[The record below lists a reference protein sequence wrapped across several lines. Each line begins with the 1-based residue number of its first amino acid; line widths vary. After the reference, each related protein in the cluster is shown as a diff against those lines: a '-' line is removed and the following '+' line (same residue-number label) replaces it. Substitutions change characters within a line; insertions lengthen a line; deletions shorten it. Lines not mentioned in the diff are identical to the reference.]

1 MAKRKQTQA
10 ERIASIPIEQIIKMR
25 GKERKT
31 LENYVRTMRRGYKRR
46 VQSFARKGLTSHAQ
60 IALEG
65 TIPDKKPVQLTKM
78 TRNQLIL
85 EFARYSKFFNDVTSS
100 EAGIK
105 KVNREQDI
113 RIFGQDAKGR
123 PRRTMTDTERQKFW
137 SLYEEYENQHP
148 TASSR
153 YGSESIQQQIAD
165 ALFDTQ
171 SIGGDN
177 LIDFLDRV
185 ENRLAQHSME
195 ENLRSVPNVYS
206 GRGTTFAE

>member
-1 MAKRKQTQA
+1 MAKRKQTKA
-10 ERIASIPIEQIIKMR
+10 EKIASIPIEQIIKMS

-31 LENYVRTMRRGYKRR
+31 LENYVSTLQRGYKRR
-46 VQSFARKGLTSHAQ
+46 AQSFARKGLTSHAQ

-85 EFARYSKFFNDVTSS
+85 EFARYSKFFNDITSS

-165 ALFDTQ
+165 AMFDTQ
-171 SIGGDN
+171 TIGGDN

-185 ENRLAQHSME
+185 ENSLAQKTME

-206 GRGTTFAE
+206 GRGTTFSE

>member
-10 ERIASIPIEQIIKMR
+10 EKIASIPIEQIIKMS

-31 LENYVRTMRRGYKRR
+31 LENYVRTLQQGYKRR

-60 IALEG
+60 IAFEG

-85 EFARYSKFFNDVTSS
+85 EFARYSKFFNDITSS

-113 RIFGQDAKGR
+113 RIFGQDVKGR

-171 SIGGDN
+171 SIAGDN

-185 ENRLAQHSME
+185 ENRLAQKNIE

-206 GRGTTFAE
+206 GRGTTFSE

>member
-10 ERIASIPIEQIIKMR
+10 EKIASIPIEQIIKMS

-31 LENYVRTMRRGYKRR
+31 LENYVRTLRGGYKRR

-60 IALEG
+60 IAFEG

-123 PRRTMTDTERQKFW
+123 PRRTMTDMERQKFW

-165 ALFDTQ
+165 AMFDTQ
-171 SIGGDN
+171 TIGGDN

-185 ENRLAQHSME
+185 ENRLAQKTME

-206 GRGTTFAE
+206 GRGTTFSE

>member
-1 MAKRKQTQA
+1 MAHRRKTKA
-10 ERIASIPIEQIIKMR
+10 EQIASIPIEQITKMS

-31 LENYVRTMRRGYKRR
+31 LEKYVRTLRQGYKRR
-46 VQSFARKGLTSHAQ
+46 AQSFARKGLISHAQ

-65 TIPDKKPVQLTKM
+65 TIPNKKPVQLTKM

-100 EAGIK
+100 ETGIK

-113 RIFGQDAKGR
+113 RIFGQDSRGR

-137 SLYEEYENQHP
+137 TLYEEYENQHP

-171 SIGGDN
+171 SIGWEN

-185 ENRLAQHSME
+185 EQRLLQKTTE

-206 GRGTTFAE
+206 GRGTTFSE

>member
-1 MAKRKQTQA
+1 MAHRRKTKA
-10 ERIASIPIEQIIKMR
+10 EQIASIPIEQITKMS

-31 LENYVRTMRRGYKRR
+31 LEKYVRTLRQGYKSR
-46 VQSFARKGLTSHAQ
+46 VQSFARKGLISHAQ

-65 TIPDKKPVQLTKM
+65 TIPNKKPVQLTKM

-100 EAGIK
+100 ETGIK

-113 RIFGQDAKGR
+113 RIFGQDSRGR

-137 SLYEEYENQHP
+137 TLYEEYENQHP

-171 SIGGDN
+171 SIGGEN

-185 ENRLAQHSME
+185 EQRLLQKTTE

-206 GRGTTFAE
+206 GRGTTFSE

>member
-1 MAKRKQTQA
+1 MAHRRKTKSEQ
-10 ERIASIPIEQIIKMR
+10 IASIPIEQITKMS

-31 LENYVRTMRRGYKRR
+31 LEKYVRTLRQGYKRR
-46 VQSFARKGLTSHAQ
+46 VQSFARKGLISHAQ

-65 TIPDKKPVQLTKM
+65 TIPNKKPVQLTKM

-100 EAGIK
+100 ETGIK

-113 RIFGQDAKGR
+113 RIFGQDSRGR
-123 PRRTMTDTERQKFW
+123 PRRTMTDKERQKFW
-137 SLYEEYENQHP
+137 TLYEEYENQHP

-171 SIGGDN
+171 SIGGEN

-185 ENRLAQHSME
+185 EQRLLQKTTE

-206 GRGTTFAE
+206 GRGTTFSE

>member
-1 MAKRKQTQA
+1 MARRRKTKA
-10 ERIASIPIEQIIKMR
+10 EQIASIPIEQITKMS

-31 LENYVRTMRRGYKRR
+31 LEKYVRTLRQGYKRR
-46 VQSFARKGLTSHAQ
+46 VQSFARKGLISHAQ

-65 TIPDKKPVQLTKM
+65 TIPNKKPVQLTKM

-100 EAGIK
+100 ETGIK

-113 RIFGQDAKGR
+113 RIFGQDSRGR

-137 SLYEEYENQHP
+137 TLYEEYENQHP

-171 SIGGDN
+171 SIGGEN

-185 ENRLAQHSME
+185 EQRLLQKTNE

-206 GRGTTFAE
+206 GRGTTFSE

>member
-1 MAKRKQTQA
+1 MAKKRQTQA
-10 ERIASIPIEQIIKMR
+10 ERIANIPIEQITKMS
-25 GKERKT
+25 GKDRKT
-31 LENYVRTMRRGYKRR
+31 LEKYVRTLQQGYKRR
-46 VQSFARKGLTSHAQ
+46 VQSFTRKGLISHAQ

-65 TIPDKKPVQLTKM
+65 TIPDTKPVQLTKL

-85 EFARYSKFFNDVTSS
+85 EFARYSKFFTDVTSS
-100 EAGIK
+100 EAGIR

-113 RIFGQDAKGR
+113 RIFGADKRGR
-123 PRRTMTDTERQKFW
+123 PKRTMTAKEREKFW

-148 TASSR
+148 TANSR
-153 YGSESIQQQIAD
+153 YGSESVQQQIAD

-171 SIGGDN
+171 SISGEN

-185 ENRLAQHSME
+185 EQRLAQKSLD

-206 GRGTTFAE
+206 GRGTTFTE

>member
-1 MAKRKQTQA
+1 MAQRRKTKSEQ
-10 ERIASIPIEQIIKMR
+10 IASIPIEQITKMS

-31 LENYVRTMRRGYKRR
+31 LEKYVRTLRQGYKRR
-46 VQSFARKGLTSHAQ
+46 VLSFARKGLISHAQ

-65 TIPDKKPVQLTKM
+65 TIPNKKPVQLTKM
-78 TRNQLIL
+78 TRNQLIF

-100 EAGIK
+100 ETGIK

-113 RIFGQDAKGR
+113 RIFGQDSGGR
-123 PRRTMTDTERQKFW
+123 PRRTMTDMERQKFW
-137 SLYEEYENQHP
+137 TLYEEYENQHP

-171 SIGGDN
+171 SIGGEN

-185 ENRLAQHSME
+185 EQRLLQKTTE

-206 GRGTTFAE
+206 GRGTTFSE

>member
-10 ERIASIPIEQIIKMR
+10 EKIASIPIEQIIKMS

-31 LENYVRTMRRGYKRR
+31 LENYVRTLQQGYKRR
-46 VQSFARKGLTSHAQ
+46 IQSFARKGLTSHAQ
-60 IALEG
+60 IAFEG

-123 PRRTMTDTERQKFW
+123 PRRTMSDTERQKFW

-185 ENRLAQHSME
+185 ENRLAQKTME

-206 GRGTTFAE
+206 GRGTTFSE

>member
-1 MAKRKQTQA
+1 MGKRKQTQA
-10 ERIASIPIEQIIKMR
+10 EKIASIPIEQIIKMS

-31 LENYVRTMRRGYKRR
+31 LEKYVRTLQQGYKRR

-60 IALEG
+60 IAFEG

-105 KVNREQDI
+105 RVNREQDI

-148 TASSR
+148 TANSR

-185 ENRLAQHSME
+185 ENRLAQKNME

-206 GRGTTFAE
+206 GRGTSFSE

>member
-10 ERIASIPIEQIIKMR
+10 ERIASIPIEQIIKMS

-31 LENYVRTMRRGYKRR
+31 LENYVRTLQRGYKIR

-185 ENRLAQHSME
+185 ENRLAQKNME

-206 GRGTTFAE
+206 GRGTTFSE

>member
-10 ERIASIPIEQIIKMR
+10 EKIASIPIEQIIKMS

-31 LENYVRTMRRGYKRR
+31 LENYVRTLQRGYKRR
-46 VQSFARKGLTSHAQ
+46 IQSFARKGLTSHAQ
-60 IALEG
+60 IAFEG

-123 PRRTMTDTERQKFW
+123 PRRTMSDTERQKFW

-185 ENRLAQHSME
+185 ENRLAQKTME

-206 GRGTTFAE
+206 GRGTTFSE

>member
-1 MAKRKQTQA
+1 MARRRKTKA
-10 ERIASIPIEQIIKMR
+10 EQIASIPIEQITKMS

-31 LENYVRTMRRGYKRR
+31 LEKYVRTLRQGYKRR
-46 VQSFARKGLTSHAQ
+46 VQSFARKGLISHAQ

-65 TIPDKKPVQLTKM
+65 TIPNKKPVQLTKM

-100 EAGIK
+100 ETGIK

-113 RIFGQDAKGR
+113 RIFGQDSRGR

-137 SLYEEYENQHP
+137 TLYEEYENQHP

-171 SIGGDN
+171 SIGGEN

-185 ENRLAQHSME
+185 EQRLLQKTTE

-206 GRGTTFAE
+206 GRGTTFSE

>member
-10 ERIASIPIEQIIKMR
+10 EKIASIPIENITRMSD
-25 GKERKT
+25 KERKT
-31 LENYVRTMRRGYKRR
+31 LEEYVTILRSGYKKR
-46 VQSFARKGLTSHAQ
+46 VQSFARKGLVSHAQ

-65 TIPDKKPVQLTKM
+65 TISDKKPVQLTKM
-78 TRNQLIL
+78 SRNQLIL

-113 RIFGQDAKGR
+113 RIFGQDAKGM
-123 PRRTMTDTERQKFW
+123 PRRTMTDQERQKFW
-137 SLYEEYENQHP
+137 NLFEEYENQHP
-148 TASSR
+148 TATSR

-165 ALFDTQ
+165 ALFDAQ
-171 SIGGDN
+171 SINGEN
-177 LIDFLDRV
+177 IVDFLNRV
-185 ENRLAQHSME
+185 EQRLAQHSIE

-206 GRGTTFAE
+206 GRGTTFTE